1 MNFRGRNKVTTE
13 ISMSSMTDIVFLLLI
28 FFMIAST
35 LVSAEA
41 IDLVLPKS
49 SSKTTQ
55 VKNIS
60 VSVNK
65 KHQYFI
71 DLKLVAKSQLESSI
85 LKALEG
91 SETSSITIRSD
102 QDVEMKHVVY
112 IMDIANRNKIKSTL
126 AVKSGG

>member
-1 MNFRGRNKVTTE
+1 MNLRGRNKVTPE
-13 ISMSSMTDIVFLLLI
+13 FNMSSMTDIVFLLLI

-41 IDLVLPKS
+41 IDLLLPKS

-55 VKNIS
+55 TKNVS
-60 VSVNK
+60 VSVDKDVNYYVDMK
-65 KHQYFI
+65 KVSKAN
-71 DLKLVAKSQLESSI
+71 LEAEVLAKVGESD
-85 LKALEG
+85 AP
-91 SETSSITIRSD
+91 TITIRSD

-126 AVKSGG
+126 AVKSQ

>member
-1 MNFRGRNKVTTE
+1 MNLRGRNKVTPE
-13 ISMSSMTDIVFLLLI
+13 FNMSSMTDIVFLLLI

-41 IDLVLPKS
+41 IDLLLPKS

-55 VKNIS
+55 TKNVS

-65 KHQYFI
+65 DLQYFV
-71 DLKLVAKSQLESSI
+71 DLKQVPKNQLEAVVI
-85 LKALEG
+85 EKVGG
-91 SETSSITIRSD
+91 SDSPTITIRSD
-102 QDVEMKHVVY
+102 QDVDLKHVVF

-126 AVKSGG
+126 AVKSN

>member
-1 MNFRGRNKVTTE
+1 MNIRGRNKVTPE
-13 ISMSSMTDIVFLLLI
+13 FNMSSMTDIVFLLLI

-41 IDLVLPKS
+41 IDLLLPKS

-55 VKNIS
+55 TKNVS
-60 VSVNK
+60 VSVD
-65 KHQYFI
+65 KHVNYYV
-71 DLKLVAKSQLESSI
+71 DLKKVSKSNLEAEVLS
-85 LKALEG
+85 KVGE
-91 SETSSITIRSD
+91 SESPTITIRSD

-126 AVKSGG
+126 AVKSQ

>member
-1 MNFRGRNKVTTE
+1 MNLRGRNKVTPE
-13 ISMSSMTDIVFLLLI
+13 FNMSSMTDIVFLLLI

-41 IDLVLPKS
+41 IDLLLPKS

-55 VKNIS
+55 TKSVA

-65 KHQYFI
+65 KHQYFV
-71 DLKLVAKSQLESSI
+71 DSKMVAKSMLESEV
-85 LKALEG
+85 LAKVG
-91 SETSSITIRSD
+91 SSSSPTIVIRSD
-102 QDVEMKHVVY
+102 QDVEMKHVVF

-126 AVKSGG
+126 AVKSE

>member
-1 MNFRGRNKVTTE
+1 MNFRGRNKVTPE
-13 ISMSSMTDIVFLLLI
+13 FNMSSMTDIVFLLLI

-41 IDLVLPKS
+41 IDLLLPKS

-65 KHQYFI
+65 KHQYFV
-71 DLKLVAKSQLESSI
+71 DLKMVGKSQLETAI
-85 LKALEG
+85 LSAMEG
-91 SETSSITIRSD
+91 SSTSSITIRSD

-126 AVKSGG
+126 AVKASK

>member
-1 MNFRGRNKVTTE
+1 MNFRGRNKVTPE
-13 ISMSSMTDIVFLLLI
+13 FNMSSMTDIVFLLLI

-41 IDLVLPKS
+41 IDLLLPKS

-65 KHQYFI
+65 KHQYFV
-71 DLKLVAKSQLESSI
+71 DMKMVAKSQLESAI
-85 LKALEG
+85 LTAMQG
-91 SETSSITIRSD
+91 SSTSSITIRSD

-126 AVKSGG
+126 AVKSSR

>member
-1 MNFRGRNKVTTE
+1 MRLRGRNKVTPE
-13 ISMSSMTDIVFLLLI
+13 FNMSSMTDIVFLLLI

-41 IDLVLPKS
+41 IDLLLPKS

-55 VKNIS
+55 TKNVS
-60 VSVNK
+60 VSVDKNVNYYVDMK
-65 KHQYFI
+65 KVSK
-71 DLKLVAKSQLESSI
+71 DNLEAEVLAKVGQSDSP
-85 LKALEG
+85 
-91 SETSSITIRSD
+91 SITIRSD

-126 AVKSGG
+126 AVKSK

>member
-1 MNFRGRNKVTTE
+1 MNIRGRNKVTPE
-13 ISMSSMTDIVFLLLI
+13 FNMSSMTDIVFLLLI

-41 IDLVLPKS
+41 IDLLLPKS

-55 VKNIS
+55 TKNVS
-60 VSVNK
+60 VSVDK
-65 KHQYFI
+65 KTNYYV
-71 DLKLVAKSQLESSI
+71 DMKKVSKDNLESEVLAKIGNTDSP
-85 LKALEG
+85 
-91 SETSSITIRSD
+91 TITIRSD

-126 AVKSGG
+126 AVKSQ

>member
-1 MNFRGRNKVTTE
+1 MNLRGRNKITPE
-13 ISMSSMTDIVFLLLI
+13 FNMSSMTDIVFLLLI

-41 IDLVLPKS
+41 IDLLLPKS

-55 VKNIS
+55 TKNVA

-65 KHQYFI
+65 DHEYFVN
-71 DLKLVAKSQLESSI
+71 LKQVPKASLESE
-85 LKALEG
+85 LLAKLGDVKAP
-91 SETSSITIRSD
+91 TITIRSD
-102 QDVEMKHVVY
+102 QDVEMKHVVF

-126 AVKSGG
+126 AVKSQQ

>member
-1 MNFRGRNKVTTE
+1 MNLRGRNKVNANFN
-13 ISMSSMTDIVFLLLI
+13 MSSMTDIVFLLLI

-41 IDLVLPKS
+41 IDLLLPKS

-55 VKNIS
+55 TKNVS

-65 KHQYFI
+65 KLQYFVNM
-71 DLKLVAKSQLESSI
+71 KQVPKSRLEAEVLAMVGASS
-85 LKALEG
+85 
-91 SETSSITIRSD
+91 SPTITIRSD
-102 QDVEMKHVVY
+102 QDVDLKHVVF

-126 AVKSGG
+126 AVKSTN

>member
-1 MNFRGRNKVTTE
+1 MNLRGRNKITPE
-13 ISMSSMTDIVFLLLI
+13 FNMSSMTDIVFLLLI

-41 IDLVLPKS
+41 IDLLLPQS

-55 VKNIS
+55 TKNVS

-65 KHQYFI
+65 NNEYFV
-71 DLKLVAKSQLESSI
+71 DMKQVAKNSLEAEVLAKVGKSDSP
-85 LKALEG
+85 
-91 SETSSITIRSD
+91 TITIRSD

-126 AVKSGG
+126 AVKSVQ